1 MPDGAA
7 QKSHMDDLR
16 ALAADEPME
25 TEEWVVDAE
34 GRNICNY
41 SMRIPLIES
50 SSGLRGLLVLQ
61 RNLSQE
67 SMSERQLRY
76 GIKWVFWAAC

>member
-1 MPDGAA
+1 M
-7 QKSHMDDLR
+7 R
-16 ALAADEPME
+16 RE
-25 TEEWVVDAE
+25 
-34 GRNICNY
+34 RNICNY

-76 GIKWVFWAAC
+76 EHKMGVLGGMLGSVSHEIKTFLEPRWGFLR